1 VTDPSLPAPA
11 EGVLTGPGRTLLIP
25 ADGAPPALG
34 PTGTSGASLAPGAT
48 PVPGSPAP
56 RPLVRIT
63 GLVKTF
69 PAHVPGRG
77 TVTIRALDG
86 VDLAIEEGEAY
97 GLVGESGSGKT
108 TLARCLLRLADVTA
122 GRIEVDGRDIT
133 QLAGGELRRLR
144 RQLQVVFQDPVGSLD
159 PRSRVSDV
167 VAEPLR
173 THERLRGAAAE
184 VRVVAL
190 LDDVGLGRRYLDRRA
205 HELSGGQ
212 CQRVAIA
219 RALALRPRVLVLD
232 EPTSALDVSVQA
244 QILNLLVA
252 LRREHSLTY
261 LLISHDLGVVR
272 YLCDRIGVLYLGR
285 LVEEGP
291 ASHALE
297 SPSHPYTR
305 ALLSARPSVD
315 VDAAPILMRGDPP
328 SLTAPPPGCSF
339 HPRCWRRAELDDP
352 ARCVEEVPMLRPS
365 APGVTAACH
374 FIDPGPLPPPEPK
387 ETP

>member
-1 VTDPSLPAPA
+1 MTLTRDPALAAAS
-11 EGVLTGPGRTLLIP
+11 TGPSP
-25 ADGAPPALG
+25 AAPPV
-34 PTGTSGASLAPGAT
+34 SD
-48 PVPGSPAP
+48 
-56 RPLVRIT
+56 PLVRMT
-63 GLVKTF
+63 GLVKTY
-69 PAHVPGRG
+69 PSHVPGRG

-86 VDLAIEEGEAY
+86 VDLAIFRGEAY

-108 TLARCLLRLADVTA
+108 TLARCLLRLTDATA

-133 QLAGGELRRLR
+133 RLAGAELRRLR
-144 RQLQVVFQDPVGSLD
+144 REVQVVFQDPVGSLD
-159 PRSRVSDV
+159 PRERVRDV

-173 THERLRGAAAE
+173 THDRLRGRDLEA
-184 VRVVAL
+184 RVVAL
-190 LDDVGLGRRYLDRRA
+190 LDEVGLGRQHLDRRA

-219 RALALRPRVLVLD
+219 RAIALRPRLLVLD

-244 QILNLLVA
+244 QILNLLVT
-252 LRREHSLTY
+252 LRAELGLTY

-291 ASHALE
+291 AHHALE
-297 SPSHPYTR
+297 APSHPYTR

-315 VDAAPILMRGDPP
+315 ADSQPMLMRGDPP
-328 SLTAPPPGCSF
+328 SLTAPPPGCAF
-339 HPRCWRRAELDDP
+339 HPRCWLRARLGDP
-352 ARCVEEVPMLRPS
+352 ERCASDQPLLRPT

-374 FIDPGPLPPPEPK
+374 FPDTDRSPVPPAPEEMP
-387 ETP
+387 